1 MGQQPKNPPIKL
13 IESNGLPQVIYADR
27 IVNVAFGAAVSRLT
41 LAMESEPN
49 TFALTATLV
58 VPTPALLEA
67 MTGVLNA
74 FQKNPEVEKGIFEAL
89 ESLKAQVSA
98 IKSA

>member
-1 MGQQPKNPPIKL
+1 MGQQPMNPPVKV

-27 IVNVAFGAAVSRLT
+27 IINAGFGAAVSRLT
-41 LAMESEPN
+41 LAMETGPN
-49 TFALTATLV
+49 TFTSTATLV
-58 VPTPALLEA
+58 VPTPALLET

-74 FQKNPEVEKGIFEAL
+74 IQGNPEIEEGILKAL
-89 ESLKAQVSA
+89 EALKAQISA